1 MGMTVV
7 MSEVS
12 FTMSRRPEW
21 RLRQE
26 ETWTIIDILARYLL
40 RRQNVATSSLSH
52 DNEIVNHLRMMTP
65 DEFRNALETLG
76 WTQAR
81 AARYLGLTL
90 RTISRYVMGKS
101 PIRRPVEIA
110 IDEALTHAGKPRP
123 RSRQEAS

>member
-1 MGMTVV
+1 
-7 MSEVS
+7 
-12 FTMSRRPEW
+12 
-21 RLRQE
+21 
-26 ETWTIIDILARYLL
+26 
-40 RRQNVATSSLSH
+40 
-52 DNEIVNHLRMMTP
+52 MMTP

-90 RTISRYVMGKS
+90 RTISRYVTGKS
-101 PIRRPVEIA
+101 PIRRPVKIA